1 MRAIWISNFN
11 IKNRSNIFFIYMYI
25 YIYIEKQRK
34 ALKKGWWNVW
44 KSFWRKKQK
53 AQYPRKQ
60 YRNLFEEEK
69 D

>member
-11 IKNRSNIFFIYMYI
+11 IKNRSNIFFIYM